1 MSCARSTATVV
12 NPEAYLEMAATE
24 SRHWWFRAR
33 RKILERII
41 ESMRLPGSARILE
54 VGSGTGG
61 NLMMLSRHGS
71 VLGLEM
77 DENARRLASE
87 KTRGQFTI
95 RAGNC
100 PDNIPFR
107 GEQFDLICMFDVLEH
122 INEDVETLAALRRHL
137 APGGRMLISVPAYPW
152 LWSTHDTFLHHK
164 RRYTAR
170 TLRQVFDKSGLG
182 IDRITYFNT
191 LLLPLVALARLKDR
205 IVSREKSSGTGV
217 PTPFVN
223 SLLYAI
229 FSSEGHMLT
238 LFNLPAGVSLLGIVR
253 AK

>member
-1 MSCARSTATVV
+1 MVAAV
-12 NPEAYLEMAATE
+12 NPEAYMEMAATE

-33 RKILERII
+33 RRILGRVI
-41 ESMRLPGSARILE
+41 ESMRLPRSARILE

-61 NLMMLSRHGS
+61 NLVMLSRHGS
-71 VLGLEM
+71 VIGLEM
-77 DENARRLASE
+77 DENARKLSSQ
-87 KTRGQFTI
+87 KTHGQFTI

-100 PDNIPFR
+100 PGDIPFQ

-122 INEDVETLAALRRHL
+122 IDEDVETLTLLRRHL
-137 APGGRMLISVPAYPW
+137 APGGRMLITVPAYPW
-152 LWSTHDTFLHHK
+152 LWGAHDVFLHHK

-170 TLRQVFDKSGLG
+170 ALRRVFNESGLG

-205 IVSREKSSGTGV
+205 AISRDRPSGTGI
-217 PTPFVN
+217 PSPFVN
-223 SLLYAI
+223 WILYAI
-229 FSSEGHMLT
+229 FSSERRMLT
-238 LFNLPAGVSLLGIVR
+238 RLNLPAGVSLMGIVR